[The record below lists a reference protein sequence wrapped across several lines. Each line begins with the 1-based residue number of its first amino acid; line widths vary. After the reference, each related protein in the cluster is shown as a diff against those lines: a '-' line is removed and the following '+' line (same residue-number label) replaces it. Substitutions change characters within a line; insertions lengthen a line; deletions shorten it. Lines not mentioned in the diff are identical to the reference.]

1 MADETL
7 LDQGNTESLL
17 KNLVIP
23 PRPLLLEQLET
34 LKQAGDI
41 APGRLAQL
49 IGQDLAL
56 SAAVLKAANSPLL
69 GSQRAI
75 TSVMQAISLL
85 GTQNVMHLV
94 NTMVLRNQ
102 FSQPSSPALE
112 AYWDES
118 GACSLLVNQLAR
130 LVLASPQDSQSF
142 ALFRG
147 CGIPLMLMHFP
158 KYSQTL
164 AMTART
170 RDDQLCAIE
179 QALHNTHHAVLGY
192 MLARAWHMPKNFCR
206 AILEQYDPAVFDKS
220 SSRLGDE
227 ALRMIALAR
236 ATRHVWRTQTDL
248 AADPGWDDVGSA
260 MLAYLQLGSSE
271 FEDWRSAMHETLLA

>member
-1 MADETL
+1 MNDKIL
-7 LDQGNTESLL
+7 LDRGNTESLL

-23 PRPLLLEQLET
+23 PRPVLLEQLET
-34 LKQAGDI
+34 LRQAGNINPDS
-41 APGRLAQL
+41 LAQL

-69 GSQRAI
+69 GAQRAI
-75 TSVMQAISLL
+75 TSVVQAISLL
-85 GTQNVMHLV
+85 GTQSVMHLV
-94 NTMVLRNQ
+94 NAMVLRSQ

-118 GACSLLVNQLAR
+118 GTSALLVNQLAR
-130 LVLASPQDSQSF
+130 LVQACPQDSQSF

-147 CGIPLMLMHFP
+147 CGIPLMLLHFP

-170 RDDQLCAIE
+170 RDNQICAIE

-192 MLARAWHMPKNFCR
+192 LLARAWHMPKNFCR
-206 AILEQYDPAVFDKS
+206 AILEQYEADAFERA

-236 ATRHVWRTQTDL
+236 SARHVWRTQTDL
-248 AADPGWDDVGSA
+248 EADPGWNDVGPA
-260 MLAYLQLGSSE
+260 MLAYLQLGEIE
-271 FEDWRSAMHETLLA
+271 FQDWRSTMHDTLLA